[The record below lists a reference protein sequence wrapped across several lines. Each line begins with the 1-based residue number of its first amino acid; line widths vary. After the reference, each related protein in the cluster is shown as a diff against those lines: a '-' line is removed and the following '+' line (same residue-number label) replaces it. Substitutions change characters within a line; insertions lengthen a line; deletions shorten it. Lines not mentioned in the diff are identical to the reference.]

1 MTTKS
6 MKEILNECL
15 NAGADVIMTQRLNQD
30 PLESYFG
37 HQQQHERYSD
47 SPTVLMFADNVRSI
61 NCFRSNVTGA
71 NVRIDETHA

>member
-15 NAGADVIMTQRLNQD
+15 NAGADVIMTRRLNQD

-37 HQQQHERYSD
+37 HQRQHGRYSD

-61 NCFRSNVTGA
+61 NRFHSNVTGA